1 MRNYIPINTLE
12 AQLNMAQAKAQGI
25 IASPHFKSG
34 AKDSLNSELT
44 NDTIPLLL
52 SYVDN
57 INAIY
62 NDLITEGVN

>member
-1 MRNYIPINTLE
+1 
-12 AQLNMAQAKAQGI
+12 MAQAKAQGI